1 MRFKDL
7 QIGDVFEFDRTGIPL
22 CSGMARGPWR
32 KTGVR
37 SYERVSDRMDCKVG
51 TVNVEVVLLEVN

>member
-1 MRFKDL
+1 MKFRDL
-7 QIGDVFEFDRTGIPL
+7 QLNDVFEFDRTGLL

-37 SYERVSDRMDCKVG
+37 TCERVGDGMLCEVG
-51 TVNVEVVLLEVN
+51 TVNVEVVREVK